1 MALIDASPIQVTHL
15 VVAYLKSNLGD
26 WTTALEPEA
35 DAVTGLTIPLAV
47 NPAAIFPS
55 IQNTY
60 PRFPNMTIMAASTEN
75 EQEEFG
81 NNEVWEIQLD
91 VMVTVRSNKRS
102 SDLSAQQH
110 MVYQSQGILWALALC
125 IRNASRRQLIAPD
138 IISNLI
144 FQNSEYQ
151 AGDFEGDDKALM
163 RVAFASITTTCNGQ
177 FDPVLP

>member
-15 VVAYLKSNLGD
+15 VVAYLKGNLGD

-35 DAVTGLTIPLAV
+35 DAVTGLTIPLEV
-47 NPAAIFPS
+47 LPAAIFPS

-60 PRFPNMTIMAASTEN
+60 PRFPNMTVMAASTEN

-81 NNEVWEIQLD
+81 NNELWEIQLD

-110 MVYQSQGILWALALC
+110 MVYQSARHLVG
-125 IRNASRRQLIAPD
+125 SRTVYPKCQPPATDSPGHYFQPD
-138 IISNLI
+138 IPKL
-144 FQNSEYQ
+144 
-151 AGDFEGDDKALM
+151 GVPG
-163 RVAFASITTTCNGQ
+163 R
-177 FDPVLP
+177 

>member
-35 DAVTGLTIPLAV
+35 DALTGLTIPLAV
-47 NPAAIFPS
+47 NPDAIFPS

-60 PRFPNMTIMAASTEN
+60 PRFPNMTVMAASTEN
-75 EQEEFG
+75 EQDEYG
-81 NNEVWEIQLD
+81 NNELWEIQLD
-91 VMVTVRSNKRS
+91 VMLTVRSNKRS
-102 SDLSAQQH
+102 ADLSAQQH
-110 MVYQSQGILWALALC
+110 MVYQSQGILWALKLC
-125 IRNASRRQLIAPD
+125 IRHASLRQLISPK
-138 IISNLI
+138 IIASLI

-163 RVAFASITTTCNGQ
+163 RVAFGSIMVTGSGE
-177 FDPVLP
+177 FDPVI